1 MRRWAKPSVAIA
13 AVALASLAVA
23 STASSRT
30 AHSYPKAS
38 CSYISYSGIPDAT
51 NHWVAYRQLEHLTFF
66 SLNKDDWTRV
76 VQLGFSMYAPTCY
89 QHSGARWTWLT
100 DDVDLNTGNLHS
112 DEMVIAN
119 VSWQTNDG
127 YWHQTHHSSWSWH
140 QQKYTQ
146 YGFWSSNGAYFG
158 DAPGQYFTHVRI
170 VLWMVKSNYT
180 GSAISFSRTVTCSL
194 VARSAPQT
202 FCQ

>member
-1 MRRWAKPSVAIA
+1 MTRRARLTTAAA
-13 AVALASLAVA
+13 AVAFAALSIASP
-23 STASSRT
+23 ASSR
-30 AHSYPKAS
+30 AEHSYPKTS
-38 CSYISYSGIPDAT
+38 CSFISYSGIPDAT
-51 NHWVAYRQLEHLTFF
+51 NHWVAYRKLEHLTFF
-66 SLNKDDWTRV
+66 SLNKDSWTRV
-76 VQLGFSMYAPTCY
+76 VQLGFSMYSPTCY
-89 QHSGARWTWLT
+89 QRSGARWTWLT
-100 DDVDLNTGNLHS
+100 DDVDLNTGNLQS

-119 VSWQTNDG
+119 VYWQTNDG

-140 QQKYTQ
+140 QHDYTQ
-146 YGFWSSNGAYFG
+146 YGLWYSNSAYFG

-194 VARSAPQT
+194 VAHSTQQT